1 MRRQKWMR
9 AALPD
14 QPTQQA
20 WESIRAEALH
30 EQQEGGEVQD
40 AQLDAIGD
48 MLAKFPYK
56 IIVRKHP
63 SSRPIAA

>member
-1 MRRQKWMR
+1 MRRHRWIQ
-9 AALPD
+9 AAFPD
-14 QPTQQA
+14 KPTQQA
-20 WESIRAEALH
+20 WEAIRAEALH

-56 IIVRKHP
+56 VVVRKHP
-63 SSRPIAA
+63 SLQPIAA